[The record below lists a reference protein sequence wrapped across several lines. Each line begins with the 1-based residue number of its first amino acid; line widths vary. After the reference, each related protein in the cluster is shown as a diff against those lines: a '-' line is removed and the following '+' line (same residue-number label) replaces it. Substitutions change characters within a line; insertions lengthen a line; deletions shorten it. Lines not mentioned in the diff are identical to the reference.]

1 MTHQS
6 SHVIIHK
13 IREFAEKHPKTTACV
28 KYLAAFVAGALV
40 F

>member
-13 IREFAEKHPKTTACV
+13 LKEFAANNPRAV
-28 KYLAAFVAGALV
+28 KYGSLMLAFVAGAV
-40 F
+40 IF